1 MVGFP
6 AKTSGRPLQKLCL
19 NMNTNNTSVCI
30 ECGKPRIVVGT
41 YEEKVGNSTV
51 VYKETIC
58 SDPECQK
65 KVEKTLAKE
74 LEKRQQSAMN
84 QKLRMAGRKSAK
96 LQGAKNA

>member
-1 MVGFP
+1 
-6 AKTSGRPLQKLCL
+6 
-19 NMNTNNTSVCI
+19 MNTTDTSICI
-30 ECGKPRIVVGT
+30 ECGKKRIIVGT

-58 SDPECQK
+58 ADPECQK

-84 QKLRMAGRKSAK
+84 QKLRIAGRKTAK
-96 LQGAKNA
+96 LQETKNA

>member
-1 MVGFP
+1 MIIS
-6 AKTSGRPLQKLCL
+6 KNSI
-19 NMNTNNTSVCI
+19 CI
-30 ECGKPRIVVGT
+30 ECGKQRIVVGT
-41 YEEKVGNSTV
+41 YEEKVGNSVV

-58 SDPECQK
+58 ADPECQK

-96 LQGAKNA
+96 AQGVKNA